1 MATAPSIRILCF
13 GASITAGW
21 NQLGLRY
28 YPYASALEARLKKAL
43 PDVHFSIQT
52 DGLPGDTVVQG
63 QYTKRLHSLTSSAS
77 SAYDFIVIQGG
88 GNDLLSDRQPEEVL
102 HALKEIWSTAFKAG
116 SKVVALTVTK
126 TVGASDGLARRYDA
140 LNELIVREEH
150 EKLYSVD
157 VANLLPPATMD
168 NILVSKVYDRD
179 GVHLGKKG
187 YEMMGESIAS
197 SLVEIIRA
205 ESRGE
210 STSKSTDH
218 SNIHHFNTSNSIPH
232 PH

>member
-28 YPYASALEARLKKAL
+28 YPYASALEAHLKKIL
-43 PDVHFSIQT
+43 PNVHFSIQT

-63 QYTKRLHSLTSSAS
+63 QYTKRLHSLASSAS
-77 SAYDFIVIQGG
+77 TAYDFIVIQGG
-88 GNDLLSDRQPEEVL
+88 GNDLLSCREPEEIL
-102 HALKEIWSTAFKAG
+102 HALKEIWSIAFKAG

-126 TVGASDGLARRYDA
+126 TVGASEGLARQYDA

-168 NILVSKVYDRD
+168 NILVGKVYDRD

-187 YEMMGESIAS
+187 YEMMGESIAA

-210 STSKSTDH
+210 TTSKSTDH

>member
-1 MATAPSIRILCF
+1 MAPSIRILCF

-21 NQLGLRY
+21 SQLGLRY
-28 YPYASALEARLKKAL
+28 YPYASALEAHLKTSL
-43 PDVHFSIQT
+43 PNIHFSVQT

-63 QYTKRLHSLTSSAS
+63 QYPKRLHALTSSATT
-77 SAYDFIVIQGG
+77 AYDFIVIQGG
-88 GNDLLSDRQPEEVL
+88 GNDLLSCREPEEIL
-102 HALKEIWSTAFKAG
+102 HSLREIWNIAFNAG

-126 TVGASDGLARRYDA
+126 TVGESEGLARRYDA

-157 VANLLPPATMD
+157 VANLLPPATME
-168 NILVSKVYDRD
+168 NILVGKVYDRD

-187 YEMMGESIAS
+187 YEMMGESIGSA
-197 SLVEIIRA
+197 LVEIIRA
-205 ESRGE
+205 EARRESASE
-210 STSKSTDH
+210 STDQR
-218 SNIHHFNTSNSIPH
+218 NVHHFNTGNSNPH